1 MGICTGMKLTEIDRT
16 AWTECLLQSGKTKNV
31 VIYEKSYQKT
41 LEQITLFPDVPV
53 PEVIFEIGSV
63 DLNELIRGTIDEIYN
78 VAKEREI
85 PLEDVT
91 KGINDYMK
99 IVEF

>member
-1 MGICTGMKLTEIDRT
+1 MG
-16 AWTECLLQSGKTKNV
+16 NV